1 MTMQVDYL
9 KKVDLRIEAGA
20 EAGSWDL
27 TPEPQALTL
36 ICGAASA
43 GLCPFEYEL
52 MGKNPG
58 ERVELTIAASRLTET
73 MAHLLLPLRKVLGGV
88 VMPPL
93 LALGITIEAVTD
105 PNPREVIR
113 AMAEATNQEGCGGDC
128 DCGCGGH

>member
-36 ICGAASA
+36 ICGTAST
-43 GLCPFEYEL
+43 GICPFEYEL
-52 MGKNPG
+52 MGKTPG

-73 MAHLLLPLRKVLGGV
+73 MAHLLLPLRKVLGGA

>member
-1 MTMQVDYL
+1 MTTQVDYL

-36 ICGAASA
+36 ICGAAST
-43 GLCPFEYEL
+43 GICPFEYEL
-52 MGKNPG
+52 MGKTAG

-73 MAHLLLPLRKVLGGV
+73 MAHLLLPLRKVLGGA

>member
-20 EAGSWDL
+20 EAGRWDL

-36 ICGAASA
+36 ICGTAST
-43 GLCPFEYEL
+43 GICPFEYEL
-52 MGKNPG
+52 MGKTPG

-73 MAHLLLPLRKVLGGV
+73 MAHLLLPLRKVLGGA